1 MKDKKTYYKL
11 FANMEPVQEDVQP
24 VHIHAKT
31 LVSTERTMALDAALP
46 ATFQNMYMGGCSS
59 TTHFLGY
66 PFLQWL
72 AQNALISSG
81 VETIADEMTRKWGK
95 VVYTG
100 TDGTEENKDSVK
112 ILESALRRFKVQD
125 MSRRAAEMI
134 GYYGG
139 CLVYIDT
146 GARDP
151 ETLKAPLYLDPATFP
166 KNSLK
171 GLVLVDPVNC
181 SPANYNSADP
191 TRADYFVPET
201 WSILGKE
208 IHKSRLLYFCGKEA
222 PLLFK
227 PSYNFFGISSSQL
240 AWEYVE
246 NFTKNRNAT
255 SELLTKFST
264 TVMKLDLQSIMLS
277 GGQAKLEER
286 VRYTSQMRNNNGVVV
301 LDKEDEDFVK
311 VETSMSGVTEITRQA
326 MEFVATVFRIPA
338 VKFLGISPSG
348 FNATGESDIT
358 NFYDLIMSLQQK
370 QLAENVE
377 KIMRMLQLNE
387 LGVID
392 EAISFEFGPLSEEDT
407 KAKADTEKV
416 KADTVAVYIGAGVVS
431 PEEARQALADDKEG
445 LFSFIDPEGLD
456 EMDDMGEGLEEGFED
471 VLKVG
476 MEEEPKEDAY
486 GA

>member
-1 MKDKKTYYKL
+1 
-11 FANMEPVQEDVQP
+11 
-24 VHIHAKT
+24 
-31 LVSTERTMALDAALP
+31 
-46 ATFQNMYMGGCSS
+46 
-59 TTHFLGY
+59 
-66 PFLQWL
+66 
-72 AQNALISSG
+72 
-81 VETIADEMTRKWGK
+81 MTRKWGK

-112 ILESALRRFKVQD
+112 ALESALRRFKVQD

-171 GLVLVDPVNC
+171 GLVLIDPVNC
-181 SPANYNSADP
+181 NPANYNSTDP

-201 WSILGKE
+201 WFILGKE

-286 VRYTSQMRNNNGVVV
+286 VRYTNQMRNNNGMLV

-311 VETSMSGVTEITRQA
+311 VETPMSGVTEITRQA
-326 MEFVATVFRIPA
+326 LEFVATVFRIPA

-370 QLAENVE
+370 QLAENME

-392 EAISFEFGPLSEEDT
+392 EAISFEFEPLSEEDT

-445 LFSFIDPEGLD
+445 LFSFIDPEGMD